1 MTSLPSQSPPD
12 RPLLGGVPQR
22 GLSGT
27 SRIALVIGGL
37 AGVAAAYFYSGSFR
51 AMAIAIAVFAGT
63 WLING
68 LIDAWRM
75 LMKRPRLSACWGAL
89 NALIVGYVAYRLW
102 PPAELD
108 SVITFAVAAGL
119 IVIYFG
125 FAWATE
131 LPTLWRTRND

>member
-1 MTSLPSQSPPD
+1 M
-12 RPLLGGVPQR
+12 
-22 GLSGT
+22 
-27 SRIALVIGGL
+27 
-37 AGVAAAYFYSGSFR
+37 AYFYSGSFR

-75 LMKRPRLSACWGAL
+75 LMKRPRLSACWGVL

-125 FAWATE
+125 WIFAWATE